1 MSFIGGHALG
11 EGSRTGRSQE
21 SEGSPHREVRVGV
34 DPELVQHLSHKEAF
48 FFFLTLLVIGCGLP
62 ILGRAM
68 GHFLGEFGK
77 GQFSGEVCICELLAA
92 TMDSA

>member
-21 SEGSPHREVRVGV
+21 AEGSPHREVRVGV

-48 FFFLTLLVIGCGLP
+48 FFFFNLVSHWLWVAHTGAGHGPLP
-62 ILGRAM
+62 G
-68 GHFLGEFGK
+68 
-77 GQFSGEVCICELLAA
+77 
-92 TMDSA
+92 

>member
-1 MSFIGGHALG
+1 M
-11 EGSRTGRSQE
+11 
-21 SEGSPHREVRVGV
+21 
-34 DPELVQHLSHKEAF
+34 
-48 FFFLTLLVIGCGLP
+48 LVIGCGLP

-92 TMDSA
+92 TMDSAWDGCALSGASGGGSHVFRVTSGCFYTHPAPGVII